1 LLEEHVMAIRAV
13 VWGENIHERT
23 NEIVARIY
31 PEGMHT
37 EIANA
42 LNADASIEATTA
54 TLQEPE
60 HGLSEA
66 RLKNT
71 DVILWWGHK
80 DHGAVDDAIVERVA
94 RRVFEG
100 MGLIVLHSGHFSKI
114 FKRLMGTP
122 CALKWREAGERERIW
137 VINPGHPIAAGL
149 DGSFVIEYEEM
160 YGEQFSVPEPL
171 ETVFISW
178 FQGGEVFR
186 SGMTW
191 RRGAGN
197 IFYFRPGHE
206 TYPTYHDANVKK
218 VLISAVKWA
227 HNPAAALTGIHDAP
241 NVPVDQA
248 PEPIVERGPK
258 LHQAGQA
265 GYR

>member
-1 LLEEHVMAIRAV
+1 MTIRAV
-13 VWGENIHERT
+13 VWGENIHEQT
-23 NEIVARIY
+23 NKVVAEIY

-37 EIANA
+37 AIAKA
-42 LNADASIEATTA
+42 LNADAGIEATTA

-66 RLKNT
+66 RLKDT
-71 DVILWWGHK
+71 DVLLWWGHK
-80 DHGAVDDAIVERVA
+80 DHGAVKDEIVERVA
-94 RRVFEG
+94 KRVWEG
-100 MGLIVLHSGHFSKI
+100 MGLIVLHSGHFSKV

-122 CALKWREAGERERIW
+122 CALKWREAGERERLW
-137 VINPGHPIAAGL
+137 VINPRHPIAAGL
-149 DGSFVIEYEEM
+149 GEHFELENEEM

-206 TYPTYHDANVKK
+206 TYPTYHNDTVHK
-218 VLISAVKWA
+218 VLINSVKWA
-227 HNPAAALTGIHDAP
+227 HNPLGTQASIHDAP
-241 NVPVDQA
+241 NVPVEKA
-248 PEPIVERGPK
+248 LEPIAERGPR
-258 LHQAGQA
+258 LHQAGEA